1 MISSQGSLWL
11 KSHPPSP
18 SLPSLYS
25 TLHFEIKNN
34 RLLNKMVHFTI
45 DKNYTPCNIL
55 ILWFFTFSPI
65 KWQFLST
72 YLILTKIK
80 IKKKKKKNIKAR
92 WLISSM
98 YSFFFFL
105 KAGKAQPPALR
116 SGVPHACSRCPSPF
130 WLSRPCTLIMC
141 SWTSDLFLQ
150 GSLLIYTVESTGIT
164 KKAHEPLNLSKNMG
178 KRKDYVNLQS
188 VRG

>member
-1 MISSQGSLWL
+1 MIYEGKNKCLRTEYIYIFTKIHTNVMISSQGSLWL
-11 KSHPPSP
+11 KSHLPPP

-55 ILWFFTFSPI
+55 ILWFFTFSTI

-72 YLILTKIK
+72 YPSLT
-80 IKKKKKKNIKAR
+80 KKKKR
-92 WLISSM
+92 T
-98 YSFFFFL
+98 L
-105 KAGKAQPPALR
+105 KQDDWSL
-116 SGVPHACSRCPSPF
+116 
-130 WLSRPCTLIMC
+130 LCTLIMC

-150 GSLLIYTVESTGIT
+150 GSLFIYTVESTSII

-178 KRKDYVNLQS
+178 KRKGYVNLQS

>member
-11 KSHPPSP
+11 KSHPSSP

-55 ILWFFTFSPI
+55 ILWFFAFSPI

-80 IKKKKKKNIKAR
+80 IKKKKKKKNIKAR

-98 YSFFFFL
+98 YSFFFFFFKGGEGAASGSPVRSPTRL
-105 KAGKAQPPALR
+105 LPVPLAFLTLPPMYSYYVLLNKWFLP
-116 SGVPHACSRCPSPF
+116 SGISAHLHCR
-130 WLSRPCTLIMC
+130 
-141 SWTSDLFLQ
+141 
-150 GSLLIYTVESTGIT
+150 IYRHHKESTWALELIQKYGQ
-164 KKAHEPLNLSKNMG
+164 KERLC
-178 KRKDYVNLQS
+178 
-188 VRG
+188 

>member
-1 MISSQGSLWL
+1 MIYEGKNKCLSTEYIYIFTKIHTNVMISSQGSLWL
-11 KSHPPSP
+11 KSHLPSP

-72 YLILTKIK
+72 YPILTKIK
-80 IKKKKKKNIKAR
+80 IKKKKNIKAR

-98 YSFFFFL
+98 YSHYVLLNKRFI
-105 KAGKAQPPALR
+105 P
-116 SGVPHACSRCPSPF
+116 SGISAHLHCR
-130 WLSRPCTLIMC
+130 
-141 SWTSDLFLQ
+141 
-150 GSLLIYTVESTGIT
+150 IYKHHKESTWALECIQKHGQ
-164 KKAHEPLNLSKNMG
+164 KERLC
-178 KRKDYVNLQS
+178 
-188 VRG
+188 